1 MTTTIDTHM
10 LDIAQ
15 HAALS
20 GISAM
25 SLGEALT
32 AALVLNRSDWL
43 RERGYSIVEAL
54 DCIGPEWTARLY
66 AVTQQ
71 FHDEVNRARLRFSF
85 EIVPHPNDTGGFTLR
100 LLEAGEEV
108 GGGQFSSQDQSGPFA
123 DEQSAYDEAVA
134 TGRSWLVDKQATVF
148 PQLSR

>member
-10 LDIAQ
+10 LDIAR
-15 HAALS
+15 HASLS

-54 DCIGPEWTARLY
+54 DRIGSEWTARLY

-71 FHDEVNRARLRFSF
+71 FHDEVNRVRLRFSF
-85 EIVPHPNDTGGFTLR
+85 EIVPLPNDTGGFTLR
-100 LLEAGEEV
+100 LFEAGEEV
-108 GGGQFSSQDQSGPFA
+108 GGGQFSSQDQSRPFA